1 MGEVCCAKFNV
12 NVKIRTRGFHICVH
26 THWYEAAN
34 AYLKQHTYAHAHT
47 HTLWWA
53 HTHTHTGDL
62 CKYKRH
68 PVEDYTMCACM
79 RVCVRACG
87 RVCGRT
93 ACVCVCP
100 VTDSTMATRR
110 VSRTHTPLPLPH
122 KGIAKLLLAAV
133 CDFNH
138 SAPGNAG
145 FFPKLGFFVV
155 VLKSRLKAH
164 AFSICLML
172 CSAYVCRYAVCMY
185 VALQCVR
192 M

>member
-1 MGEVCCAKFNV
+1 MKE
-12 NVKIRTRGFHICVH
+12 
-26 THWYEAAN
+26 
-34 AYLKQHTYAHAHT
+34 QTYAHAHAHT

-53 HTHTHTGDL
+53 HTHTHTTGDL
-62 CKYKRH
+62 RKYKRH
-68 PVEDYTMCACM
+68 SVEDYTMCACM

-110 VSRTHTPLPLPH
+110 ISRTHTPLPLPH
-122 KGIAKLLLAAV
+122 TGIAKLLLAAV
-133 CDFNH
+133 CDFNR

-145 FFPKLGFFVV
+145 VFPQSGFFPRCFEVT
-155 VLKSRLKAH
+155 SESTRLFIH
-164 AFSICLML
+164 ML
-172 CSAYVCRYAVCMY
+172 N
-185 VALQCVR
+185 ALQCVC